1 MIRCLMVLRGLPKA
15 MISSDLQPRIVA
27 QGGDQVN
34 PVDDMLFDGLS
45 DLYVPTSASVNGD
58 SQVNTGCRE
67 EQVVGQH
74 PKPLADIQGRKKS
87 SKSRG
92 QVEVRERVIQYFR

>member
-1 MIRCLMVLRGLPKA
+1 

-34 PVDDMLFDGLS
+34 PVDDMLFDRLN
-45 DLYVPTSASVNGD
+45 DLCVPTSAPVNGN

-67 EQVVGQH
+67 EQVVGQY
-74 PKPLADIQGRKKS
+74 PKPLADIQGRKKR
-87 SKSRG
+87 SKPRG
-92 QVEVRERVIQYFR
+92 QVEVRECVVEYFR